1 MSATERTKLHLAIG
15 QLSLEYE
22 GDESFSKDDLVD
34 LLGQL
39 SDVHARSGSTPA
51 PLQESSPD
59 DSPAPKTQP
68 NLSVDTIAARLH
80 ANSGPELVIAAIGK
94 LTLVDGK
101 QVIPRGDI
109 LSAMR
114 NAVTYYKKAMAS
126 NLTGSLR
133 RLVSAGRLNET
144 STGNYSLSASER
156 LKVEGALDNSV

>member
-80 ANSGPELVIAAIGK
+80 ANSGPELDHRQSGVWRLAKSEGTPTTK
-94 LTLVDGK
+94 DSG
-101 QVIPRGDI
+101 G
-109 LSAMR
+109 
-114 NAVTYYKKAMAS
+114 
-126 NLTGSLR
+126 R
-133 RLVSAGRLNET
+133 RS
-144 STGNYSLSASER
+144 
-156 LKVEGALDNSV
+156 